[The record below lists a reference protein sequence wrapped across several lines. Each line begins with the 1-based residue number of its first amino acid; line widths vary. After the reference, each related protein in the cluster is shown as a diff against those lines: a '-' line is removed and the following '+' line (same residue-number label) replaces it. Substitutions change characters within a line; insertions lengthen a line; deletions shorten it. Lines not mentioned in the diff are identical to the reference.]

1 LDHWHSLA
9 DHPDRLAAG
18 RIELTARSRKAAVAG
33 GLFAGTTF
41 SQRPFFFEKRS
52 KTMTHDPNRL
62 DERSDRPIG
71 YGAGRHSSG
80 MYTAMV
86 LGALIALV
94 AIFYLIGQVGG
105 NRTENANNPSETKAT
120 VGQSTPERT
129 ETPAQSPTTPRQ

>member
-1 LDHWHSLA
+1 
-9 DHPDRLAAG
+9 
-18 RIELTARSRKAAVAG
+18 
-33 GLFAGTTF
+33 
-41 SQRPFFFEKRS
+41 
-52 KTMTHDPNRL
+52 MTYDPNRF
-62 DERSDRPIG
+62 DEQSDHAIG
-71 YGAGRHSSG
+71 YGAGRHSAG

-105 NRTENANNPSETKAT
+105 NRTENANNPSDTKAT